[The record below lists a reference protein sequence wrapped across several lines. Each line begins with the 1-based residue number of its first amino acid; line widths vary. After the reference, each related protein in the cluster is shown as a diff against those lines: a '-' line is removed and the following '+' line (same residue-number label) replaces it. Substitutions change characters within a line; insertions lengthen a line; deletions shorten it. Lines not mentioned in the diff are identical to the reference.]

1 VPLTRVGKLVFWG
14 LAWCFYTIFMQ
25 AVIKF
30 WISYCTTPVATFTT
44 KSAATATT
52 AVTITTFT
60 VDGMPVINSEAML
73 FEGIV
78 VKEARN
84 RPRMVEVCAE
94 GACEKRWA
102 ALPED
107 IGSKK

>member
-1 VPLTRVGKLVFWG
+1 
-14 LAWCFYTIFMQ
+14 
-25 AVIKF
+25 
-30 WISYCTTPVATFTT
+30 
-44 KSAATATT
+44 
-52 AVTITTFT
+52 
-60 VDGMPVINSEAML
+60 MPVINSEAML

-94 GACEKRWA
+94 GAYEKRWA